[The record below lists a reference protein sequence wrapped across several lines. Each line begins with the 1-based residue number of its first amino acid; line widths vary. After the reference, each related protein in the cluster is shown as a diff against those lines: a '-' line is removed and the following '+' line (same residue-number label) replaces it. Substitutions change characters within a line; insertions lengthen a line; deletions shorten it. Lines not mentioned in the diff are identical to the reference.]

1 MRGEEE
7 SNEEDRSLVQKTE
20 VLKTED
26 IGSPEVQK
34 SGSPV
39 ITISRRR
46 SVGILADE
54 TASVVAGLVPAT
66 SRLKAFA
73 IAMVSQ
79 CDSYGMTV
87 R

>member
-1 MRGEEE
+1 MRGQEE
-7 SNEEDRSLVQKTE
+7 SNAEDRSTEDRSLAVQKSR
-20 VLKTED
+20 
-26 IGSPEVQK
+26 SPEVQK

-39 ITISRRR
+39 ITISRSR

-73 IAMVSQ
+73 IAMV
-79 CDSYGMTV
+79 
-87 R
+87 